1 MDDLLNDTNDTQK
14 NIPPENERER
24 TTIAKERFIAGL
36 LSSYG
41 LITTAAKKAGIERK
55 TYYRWISDD
64 PAFKERAFQALD
76 EAREKGLDFAEFK
89 LFELMNNNEPSA
101 IYFYLKC
108 KGKDRGFF
116 EKSLYAIEKSKKPE
130 TPLTDEQKSKIA
142 AVLDGDSNDSSGI
155 PK

>member
-1 MDDLLNDTNDTQK
+1 MDESLNDTNYTQK

-24 TTIAKERFIAGL
+24 TTLAKERFIAGL

-101 IYFYLKC
+101 IYFFLKC

-130 TPLTDEQKSKIA
+130 SPLTDAGKAKIA
-142 AVLDGDSNDSSGI
+142 NMLDGDTDVTPDIS
-155 PK
+155 K